1 MNRQAEIKRNTNE
14 TKVSVSLN
22 LDGNREITIDTGI
35 PFLDH
40 MLTLVAF
47 HAGFDLSI
55 TCVGDLEVDCHHSV
69 EDVGL
74 AFGKALDQALG
85 DKKGIERFASV
96 YIPMDESLSRVV
108 VDLSGRP
115 YLVLNAEFERIK
127 IGTMDV
133 QNIREFFKSFV
144 NEAKLNLHIELL
156 YGENDHHKAESIF
169 KGFGRALKQAV
180 RNQGNSVESTKGV
193 L

>member
-1 MNRQAEIKRNTNE
+1 MSRIAQIKRDTNE
-14 TKVSVSLN
+14 TKVDVSLN
-22 LDGNREITIDTGI
+22 LDGKRDINIDTGI

-47 HAGFDLSI
+47 HAGFDLLI

-85 DKKGIERFASV
+85 DKKGIERFSSV

-108 VDLSGRP
+108 IDLSGRP
-115 YLVLNAEFERIK
+115 YLVLNANFERIK

-133 QNIREFFKSFV
+133 QNIHEFFKSFV

-156 YGENDHHKAESIF
+156 YGANDHHKAESIF
-169 KGFGRALKQAV
+169 KAFGRALKQAT
-180 RNQGNSVESTKGV
+180 RNLGNSVESTKGV